1 MGLKLNFAAMGQS
14 MLDSVKSWQW
24 WWSILQIVFGCV
36 LVAVAFVVFINPYDL
51 VPGGIYGL
59 ALVLHNI
66 FPSIQVGTFG
76 YMFDVPLI
84 LTAILLFGGTFGGR
98 TIFASFITPG
108 IMNILDYLVYPS
120 KEAIEALDPTQ
131 LLGGYIDLSEH
142 LMLAAIIGGCFSGVG
157 VGVVIRNNAATGG
170 TDITGMLLHR
180 FAKMKFS
187 NGVLVSDAIIVLSG
201 LVVIG
206 FGVGLPEGKE
216 AQGVLLSLYSAVC
229 IFVNAKVLGYTI
241 DGASRDKLLYIIC
254 DDHSDAMRQYI
265 LHELNRGGTYIKAKG
280 MYTGTDKEMIF
291 LVVNRK
297 EVRNVQHK
305 IKEFDPKAFVVV
317 TDAYDTF
324 GEGFKPFP
332 EENGM
337 PTE

>member
-1 MGLKLNFAAMGQS
+1 MKLKLDFANMSAS
-14 MLDSVKSWQW
+14 MKESVTDWR
-24 WWSILQIVFGCV
+24 WWSSIGQIVFGCF

-59 ALVLHNI
+59 ALVLHNL

-84 LTAILLFGGTFGGR
+84 CTALILFGGTFGGR
-98 TIFASFITPG
+98 TIFASFLTPG
-108 IMNILDYLVYPS
+108 IMNILDYLVYPTRA
-120 KEAIEALDPTQ
+120 AIEALDPAQ
-131 LLGGYIDLSEH
+131 LLGGHINLSND
-142 LMLAAIIGGCFSGVG
+142 LMLAAIIGGVFSGIG
-157 VGVVIRNNAATGG
+157 VGIVIRNNAATGG
-170 TDITGMLLHR
+170 TDITGMLLHK
-180 FAKMKFS
+180 FAKMKFA
-187 NGVLVSDAIIVLSG
+187 NGVLLSDAIIVLAG

-206 FGVGLPEGKE
+206 FGVGTGEPR
-216 AQGVLLSLYSAVC
+216 GVMLSLYSAVC

-254 DDHSDAMRQYI
+254 ENHSEEMRAYI
-265 LHELNRGGTYIKAKG
+265 LQDLNRGGTYLKAKG
-280 MYTGTDKEMIF
+280 MYTDHDKEMIF

-297 EVRNVQHK
+297 EVRTVQQK
-305 IKEFDPKAFVVV
+305 IKEFDPTAFGVV

-324 GEGFKPFP
+324 GKGFKTFP

>member
-1 MGLKLNFAAMGQS
+1 MKLKLDFANMTAS
-14 MLDSVKSWQW
+14 MKESVTDWRW
-24 WWSILQIVFGCV
+24 WTSIGQIVFGCF

-59 ALVLHNI
+59 ALVLHNL

-84 LTAILLFGGTFGGR
+84 CTALLLFGGTFGGR

-108 IMNILDYLVYPS
+108 IMNLLDYLVYPS
-120 KEAIEALDPTQ
+120 RAAIEALDPAQ
-131 LLGGYIDLSEH
+131 LLGGHINLSND
-142 LMLAAIIGGCFSGVG
+142 LMLAAIIGGVFSGIG
-157 VGVVIRNNAATGG
+157 VGIVIRNNAATGG
-170 TDITGMLLHR
+170 TDITGMLLHK
-180 FAKMKFS
+180 FAKMKFA
-187 NGVLVSDAIIVLSG
+187 NGVLLSDAIIVLAG

-206 FGVGLPEGKE
+206 FGVGT
-216 AQGVLLSLYSAVC
+216 GVPRGVMLSLYSAVC

-254 DDHSDAMRQYI
+254 ENHSEEMRHYI
-265 LHELNRGGTYIKAKG
+265 LHDLNRGGTYLKAKG
-280 MYTGTDKEMIF
+280 MYTDNDKEMIF

-297 EVRNVQHK
+297 EVRTVQQR
-305 IKEFDPKAFVVV
+305 IKDFDPSAFVVV

-324 GEGFKPFP
+324 GKGFKPFP

>member
-1 MGLKLNFAAMGQS
+1 MSASIKESAT
-14 MLDSVKSWQW
+14 DWR
-24 WWSILQIVFGCV
+24 WWSSIGQIVFGCF

-59 ALVLHNI
+59 ALVLHNL

-84 LTAILLFGGTFGGR
+84 CTALLLFGGTFGGR

-108 IMNILDYLVYPS
+108 IMNLLDYMVYPS
-120 KEAIEALDPTQ
+120 RAAIEALDPAQ
-131 LLGGYIDLSEH
+131 LLGGHINLTND
-142 LMLAAIIGGCFSGVG
+142 LMLAAIIGGVFSGIG
-157 VGVVIRNNAATGG
+157 VGIVIRNNAATGG
-170 TDITGMLLHR
+170 TDITGMLLHK
-180 FAKMKFS
+180 FAKMKFA
-187 NGVLVSDAIIVLSG
+187 NGVLLSDAIIVLAG

-206 FGVGLPEGKE
+206 FGVGTGNPR
-216 AQGVLLSLYSAVC
+216 GVMLSLYSAVC

-254 DDHSDAMRQYI
+254 ENHSEQMRHYI
-265 LHELNRGGTYIKAKG
+265 LHDLNRGGTYLKAKG
-280 MYTGTDKEMIF
+280 MYTDHDKEMIF

-297 EVRNVQHK
+297 EVRTVQQK
-305 IKEFDPKAFVVV
+305 IKDFDPTAFVVV

-324 GEGFKPFP
+324 GKGFKPFP

>member
-1 MGLKLNFAAMGQS
+1 MKLDFANMAAS
-14 MLDSVKSWQW
+14 MKESVTDWRW
-24 WWSILQIVFGCV
+24 WTSIGQIVFGCF

-59 ALVLHNI
+59 ALVLHNL

-84 LTAILLFGGTFGGR
+84 CTALLLFGGTFGGR
-98 TIFASFITPG
+98 TIFASFLTPG
-108 IMNILDYLVYPS
+108 IMNLLDYLVYPS
-120 KEAIEALDPTQ
+120 RAAIEALDPAQ
-131 LLGGYIDLSEH
+131 LLGGHINLSND
-142 LMLAAIIGGCFSGVG
+142 LMLAAIIGGVFSGIG
-157 VGVVIRNNAATGG
+157 VGIVIRNNAATGG
-170 TDITGMLLHR
+170 TDITGMLLHK
-180 FAKMKFS
+180 FAKMKFA
-187 NGVLVSDAIIVLSG
+187 NGVLLSDAIIVLAG

-206 FGVGLPEGKE
+206 FGVGT
-216 AQGVLLSLYSAVC
+216 GVPRGVMLSLYSAVC

-254 DDHSDAMRQYI
+254 ENHSEEMRHYI
-265 LHELNRGGTYIKAKG
+265 LHDLNRGGTYLKAKG
-280 MYTGTDKEMIF
+280 MYTDHDKEMIF

-297 EVRNVQHK
+297 EVRTVQQR
-305 IKEFDPKAFVVV
+305 IKDFDHTAFVVV

-324 GEGFKPFP
+324 GKGFKPFP

>member
-1 MGLKLNFAAMGQS
+1 MSAS
-14 MLDSVKSWQW
+14 MKESVTDWRW
-24 WWSILQIVFGCV
+24 WTSIGQIVFGCF

-59 ALVLHNI
+59 ALVLHNL

-84 LTAILLFGGTFGGR
+84 CTALLLFGGTFGGR

-108 IMNILDYLVYPS
+108 IMNLLDYLVYPS
-120 KEAIEALDPTQ
+120 RAAIEALDPAQ
-131 LLGGYIDLSEH
+131 LLGGHINLSND
-142 LMLAAIIGGCFSGVG
+142 LMLAAIIGGVFSGIG
-157 VGVVIRNNAATGG
+157 VGIVIRNNAATGG
-170 TDITGMLLHR
+170 TDITGMLLHK
-180 FAKMKFS
+180 FAKMKFA
-187 NGVLVSDAIIVLSG
+187 NGVLLSDAIIVLAG

-206 FGVGLPEGKE
+206 FGVGT
-216 AQGVLLSLYSAVC
+216 GVPRGVMLSLYSAVC

-254 DDHSDAMRQYI
+254 ENHSEEMRHYI
-265 LHELNRGGTYIKAKG
+265 LHDLNRGGTYLKAKG
-280 MYTGTDKEMIF
+280 MYTDHDKEMIF

-297 EVRNVQHK
+297 EVRTVQQR
-305 IKEFDPKAFVVV
+305 IKDFDPSAFVVV

-324 GEGFKPFP
+324 GKGFKPFP

>member
-1 MGLKLNFAAMGQS
+1 MKLKLDFANMSASIKEPMT
-14 MLDSVKSWQW
+14 DWR
-24 WWSILQIVFGCV
+24 WWSSIVQIIFGCF

-59 ALVLHNI
+59 ALVLHNL
-66 FPSIQVGTFG
+66 FPSVQVGTFG

-84 LTAILLFGGTFGGR
+84 CTALILFGGTFGGR

-108 IMNILDYLVYPS
+108 IMNLLDYLVYPDRA
-120 KEAIEALDPTQ
+120 AIEALDPAQ
-131 LLGGYIDLSEH
+131 LLGGHIDLTND
-142 LMLAAIIGGCFSGVG
+142 LMLAAIIGGVFSGIG
-157 VGVVIRNNAATGG
+157 VGIVIRNNAATGG
-170 TDITGMLLHR
+170 TDITGMLLHK
-180 FAKMKFS
+180 FAKMKFA
-187 NGVLVSDAIIVLSG
+187 NGVLLSDAIIVLAG
-201 LVVIG
+201 LMVIG
-206 FGVGLPEGKE
+206 FGVGTGNPR
-216 AQGVLLSLYSAVC
+216 GVMLSLYSAVC

-254 DDHSDAMRQYI
+254 ENHSEEMRHYI
-265 LHELNRGGTYIKAKG
+265 LHDLNRGGTYLKAKG
-280 MYTGTDKEMIF
+280 MYTNNDKEMIF

-297 EVRNVQHK
+297 EVRTVQQK
-305 IKEFDPKAFVVV
+305 IKDFDPTAFVVV

-324 GEGFKPFP
+324 GKGFKPFP

>member
-1 MGLKLNFAAMGQS
+1 MNISTKLSQMVVSTKESICDLK
-14 MLDSVKSWQW
+14 
-24 WWSILQIVFGCV
+24 WWSSMGQIVFGCFM
-36 LVAVAFVVFINPYDL
+36 VAIAFVVFINPYNL

-59 ALVLHNI
+59 ALVLHNL

-84 LTAILLFGGTFGGR
+84 LTALILFGGTFGGR

-108 IMNILDYLVYPS
+108 IMNLMDYLVYPS
-120 KEAIEALDPTQ
+120 KQAIEALDPTQ
-131 LLGGYIDLSEH
+131 LLGGQIDLSDH
-142 LMLAAIIGGCFSGVG
+142 LMLAAIIGGVFSGIG
-157 VGVVIRNNAATGG
+157 VGIVIRNNAATGG

-180 FAKMKFS
+180 FAKMKFA
-187 NGVLVSDAIIVLSG
+187 NGVLLSDAIIVLSG

-206 FGVGLPEGKE
+206 FGVGIDGPG
-216 AQGVLLSLYSAVC
+216 AGVMLSLYSGVC

-254 DDHSDAMRQYI
+254 DEHSDKMRHYI

-280 MYTGTDKEMIF
+280 MYTDADKEMIF

-297 EVRNVQHK
+297 EVRNVQNK
-305 IKEFDPKAFVVV
+305 IKEFDPKSFVVV

-324 GEGFKPFP
+324 GQGFKPFP
-332 EENGM
+332 KEDDM

>member
-1 MGLKLNFAAMGQS
+1 MSAS
-14 MLDSVKSWQW
+14 MKESVTDWR
-24 WWSILQIVFGCV
+24 WWSSIAQIVFGCF

-59 ALVLHNI
+59 ALVLHNL

-84 LTAILLFGGTFGGR
+84 CTALILFGGTFGGR
-98 TIFASFITPG
+98 TIFASFLTPG

-120 KEAIEALDPTQ
+120 RAAIEALDPAQ
-131 LLGGYIDLSEH
+131 LLGGHINLTND
-142 LMLAAIIGGCFSGVG
+142 LMLAAIIGGVFSGIG
-157 VGVVIRNNAATGG
+157 VGIVIRNNAATGG
-170 TDITGMLLHR
+170 TDITGMLLHK
-180 FAKMKFS
+180 FAKMKFA
-187 NGVLVSDAIIVLSG
+187 NGVLLSDAIIVLAG

-206 FGVGLPEGKE
+206 FGVGTGEPR
-216 AQGVLLSLYSAVC
+216 GVMLSLYSAVC

-254 DDHSDAMRQYI
+254 ENHSDEMRKYI
-265 LHELNRGGTYIKAKG
+265 LQDLNRGGTYLKAKG
-280 MYTGTDKEMIF
+280 MYTDHDKEMIF

-297 EVRNVQHK
+297 EVRTVQQK
-305 IKEFDPKAFVVV
+305 IKEFDPHAFVVV

-324 GEGFKPFP
+324 GKGFKPFP
-332 EENGM
+332 EEDGM